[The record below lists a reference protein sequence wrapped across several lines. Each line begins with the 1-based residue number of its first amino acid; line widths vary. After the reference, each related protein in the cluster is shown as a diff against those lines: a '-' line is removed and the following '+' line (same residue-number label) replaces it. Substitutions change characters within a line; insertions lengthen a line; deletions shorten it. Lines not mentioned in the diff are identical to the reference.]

1 MSCTHWISAD
11 RLSTLQ
17 SSDARGSRR
26 GRDKLQKSGVSGSLS
41 LVDRRARVN
50 LTDVL
55 HDALGH
61 VPLGLQSPHRAARFL
76 QEILEARELG
86 EHVVDHGFLLADA
99 VERDLYVP
107 EQVRNRVGLA
117 LDIVHELTS
126 ALDGDDLFL

>member
-61 VPLGLQSPHRAARFL
+61 VPLGL
-76 QEILEARELG
+76 
-86 EHVVDHGFLLADA
+86 
-99 VERDLYVP
+99 
-107 EQVRNRVGLA
+107 
-117 LDIVHELTS
+117 
-126 ALDGDDLFL
+126 